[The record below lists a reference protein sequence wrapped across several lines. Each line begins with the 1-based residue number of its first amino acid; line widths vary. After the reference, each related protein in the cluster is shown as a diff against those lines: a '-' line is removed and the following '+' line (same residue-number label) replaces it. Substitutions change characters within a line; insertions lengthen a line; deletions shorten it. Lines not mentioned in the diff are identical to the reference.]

1 MKNELLTIGPF
12 TVYGYGLMIAIGIVA
27 GCLTAEYRAGKQKL
41 DSEQIFPMIL
51 WCLVGGFFCAKFLFW
66 ITEWKSIVQDP
77 GFIMETLSS
86 GFVVFGGIIGGILTG
101 LLYCRIRKLVFFK
114 YADVILPSVAL
125 AQGFGRIG
133 CFLAGCCYGKET
145 ESIFSVIF
153 QNSEYAP
160 NHVALI
166 PTQLY
171 SSGLDFLHFLLLML
185 IAKLNGKPYTTEFPM
200 PSFDRVAPN
209 PAVKDMAHATVA
221 LCTSG
226 GIVPHGNPD
235 RIESSSA
242 SKYGEYDIEG
252 VMDLKEGEWETA
264 HGGYDPVY
272 ANEDSDRVLPVD
284 VLRDMEKE
292 GRIGKLYRYF
302 YSTTGN
308 GTAVLSSKKFAAE
321 YAAKMKADGVDCVIM
336 TST

>member
-51 WCLVGGFFCAKFLFW
+51 WCLVGGFFCAKLLFW

-145 ESIFSVIF
+145 ERVFSVIF

-171 SSGLDFLHFLLLML
+171 SSGLDFLHFLLLLL
-185 IAKLNGKPYTTEFPM
+185 IARNK
-200 PSFDRVAPN
+200 
-209 PAVKDMAHATVA
+209 
-221 LCTSG
+221 
-226 GIVPHGNPD
+226 
-235 RIESSSA
+235 
-242 SKYGEYDIEG
+242 
-252 VMDLKEGEWETA
+252 
-264 HGGYDPVY
+264 
-272 ANEDSDRVLPVD
+272 
-284 VLRDMEKE
+284 
-292 GRIGKLYRYF
+292 
-302 YSTTGN
+302 
-308 GTAVLSSKKFAAE
+308 
-321 YAAKMKADGVDCVIM
+321 KADGQVTACYLIFYSIGRFVIEFFRGDIIRGSVGILS
-336 TST
+336 TSQFISIFTGIAGIVLLVLVAKKRSPQE

>member
-1 MKNELLTIGPF
+1 MKNELLSIGPF

-51 WCLVGGFFCAKFLFW
+51 WCLVGGFFCAKLLFW

-77 GFIMETLSS
+77 KFIMETLSS

-171 SSGLDFLHFLLLML
+171 SSGLDFLHFFLLLL
-185 IAKLNGKPYTTEFPM
+185 IARNKKEDGQVTACYLIFYSIGRFVIEFFRGDIIRG
-200 PSFDRVAPN
+200 SVGI
-209 PAVKDMAHATVA
+209 
-221 LCTSG
+221 LSTSQFISIFTG
-226 GIVPHGNPD
+226 IAGIVLLTLIRKKRD
-235 RIESSSA
+235 
-242 SKYGEYDIEG
+242 SK
-252 VMDLKEGEWETA
+252 
-264 HGGYDPVY
+264 
-272 ANEDSDRVLPVD
+272 S
-284 VLRDMEKE
+284 
-292 GRIGKLYRYF
+292 
-302 YSTTGN
+302 
-308 GTAVLSSKKFAAE
+308 
-321 YAAKMKADGVDCVIM
+321 CV
-336 TST
+336 

>member
-12 TVYGYGLMIAIGIVA
+12 TVYGYGLMIAIGILA

-51 WCLVGGFFCAKFLFW
+51 WCLVGGFFCAKLLFW

-145 ESIFSVIF
+145 ESVFFCDISEFRICAQSRGADPDAVVFQRTGFSAFSFV
-153 QNSEYAP
+153 
-160 NHVALI
+160 VADR
-166 PTQLY
+166 TEQKRRW
-171 SSGLDFLHFLLLML
+171 SGYCLL
-185 IAKLNGKPYTTEFPM
+185 
-200 PSFDRVAPN
+200 S
-209 PAVKDMAHATVA
+209 
-221 LCTSG
+221 
-226 GIVPHGNPD
+226 
-235 RIESSSA
+235 
-242 SKYGEYDIEG
+242 
-252 VMDLKEGEWETA
+252 DL
-264 HGGYDPVY
+264 
-272 ANEDSDRVLPVD
+272 L
-284 VLRDMEKE
+284 
-292 GRIGKLYRYF
+292 
-302 YSTTGN
+302 
-308 GTAVLSSKKFAAE
+308 
-321 YAAKMKADGVDCVIM
+321 
-336 TST
+336 